1 MARSKNITIHVPRAL
16 RSYCEGASELML
28 SAPSVRAVLDELER
42 RHPSLYCGIC
52 DETGAVR
59 AHVNLFVNTDHVRDR
74 DGLDT
79 ALVPG
84 DEIMILPAVSGG

>member
-1 MARSKNITIHVPRAL
+1 MARSKNITIRVPREL
-16 RSYCEGASELML
+16 RTYCEGASELML
-28 SAPSVRAVLDELER
+28 SAPSVRALLDELEK

-59 AHVNLFVNTDHVRDR
+59 PHVNLFVNTDHVRDR

-79 ALVPG
+79 LLVPG